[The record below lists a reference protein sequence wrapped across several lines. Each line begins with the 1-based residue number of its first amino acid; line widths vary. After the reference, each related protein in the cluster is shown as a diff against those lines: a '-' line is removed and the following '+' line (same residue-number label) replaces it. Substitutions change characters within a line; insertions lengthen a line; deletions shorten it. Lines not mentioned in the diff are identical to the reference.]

1 MLKNPQVRSDFIKRT
16 YAVTHSL
23 ENLLEYLKFLLSVEE
38 SWKESIEEKSI
49 PIATQMIKMQKE
61 KIPMKEVIPAEFFT
75 NVSKI
80 NLKDYYNHAFEI
92 FRPNI
97 RKIFE
102 KELMAV
108 HAVGIMFRYAL
119 GS

>member
-1 MLKNPQVRSDFIKRT
+1 MRII
-16 YAVTHSL
+16 
-23 ENLLEYLKFLLSVEE
+23 LS
-38 SWKESIEEKSI
+38 ILGGRLFRGI
-49 PIATQMIKMQKE
+49 Y
-61 KIPMKEVIPAEFFT
+61 EFFT